1 MEGGRILGEG
11 VDGCILATPMW
22 PCAAGTVVGKD
33 VPPNP
38 KDPNYVSKIVPKKDG
53 ESEFLRAAARIL
65 GPEVS
70 MKYLAGMKSE
80 CAPANSAHPPDKS
93 ELAEF
98 QDSKAALLSTKKIQ
112 ACRSLKGAFQSSKGI
127 TSDMKVMHITRY
139 PMTCVEWAN
148 KMLGI
153 TEAYPHVLKVTQSAI
168 PDFLRILQMFVQG
181 REQLIHTDL
190 HTNNIFVRPFS
201 NDTIQFGIADF
212 GRCYLR
218 QTGVVS
224 PQFFGG
230 YLCEYI
236 VRYDIYTGFSQ
247 MPLEA
252 RILNYCYRKH
262 VENRGP
268 SALIKEWYQ
277 ETLRHPKSNDP
288 VLFNLKKTLD
298 YLTKRPLFIAM
309 LEHMISIVKKLR
321 ATPTDPV
328 TLTRALTASE
338 VKVVEYILTRYTVLM
353 PINTIAETVVS
364 ISDTGLTDNNP
375 MAEFIIRAV
384 SAPYEHGSSLASEL
398 DAVIHADL
406 SIAWSDVMREFSS

>member
-1 MEGGRILGEG
+1 MEGGRIIGEG

-22 PCAAGTVVGKD
+22 PCAQGTVVGKD

-65 GPEVS
+65 GPETS

-80 CAPANSAHPPDKS
+80 CAPANSSHPPDKA

-98 QDSKAALLSTKKIQ
+98 QDSKAALLSTKKTQ

-139 PMTCVEWAN
+139 PMTCVEWAD
-148 KMLGI
+148 KMI
-153 TEAYPHVLKVTQSAI
+153 DMRQPYEQILKVTLAAI
-168 PDFLRILQMFVQG
+168 PDFLRVLQMFVQG

-190 HTNNIFVRPFS
+190 HTNNIFVRAFS
-201 NDTIQFGIADF
+201 NGSIQFGIADF

-218 QTGVVS
+218 ETNMVS
-224 PQFFGG
+224 PNFFGG
-230 YLCEYI
+230 YICEYI

-268 SALIKEWYQ
+268 AALIKEWYQ
-277 ETLRHPKSNDP
+277 ETLRHAKTNDP
-288 VLFNLKKTLD
+288 ILFNLKMTLD

-309 LEHMISIVKKLR
+309 LEQIISIVKKTR

-328 TLTRALTASE
+328 ALTRVLTSTE
-338 VKVVEYILTRYTVLM
+338 IKVVEYILTRYTVLM
-353 PINTIAETVVS
+353 PINTITETIVS
-364 ISDTGLTDNNP
+364 ISDAGLTDNSP
-375 MAEFIIRAV
+375 MAEFVTRVV
-384 SAPYEHGSSLASEL
+384 SAPYEHGSSLPSEL

-406 SIAWSDVMREFSS
+406 SIAWSDVMSEFSS